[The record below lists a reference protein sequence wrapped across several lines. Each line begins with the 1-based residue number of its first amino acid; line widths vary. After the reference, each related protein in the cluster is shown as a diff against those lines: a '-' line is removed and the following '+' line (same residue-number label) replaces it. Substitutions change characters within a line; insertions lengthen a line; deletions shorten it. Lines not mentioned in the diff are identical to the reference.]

1 MVLDL
6 KALNSNFN
14 LNIKGIIHIGA
25 HIGQELNIYQEM
37 NINNVIFFEPIK
49 KTFEQLKNNVGDKA
63 ILFNTA
69 LGNMIGE
76 VEMHTETFNQGM
88 SNSILEP
95 GKHLTQYP
103 NITFNNKE
111 KVSITKLDEYL
122 SFKDDYNFIM
132 IDVQGYE
139 LEVFKGGSEFLN
151 NIDYVMTEVNRDEVY
166 KGCAKINE
174 LDDFLSNYG
183 FDRVETDW
191 IGDTWGDA
199 FYIKR

>member
-37 NINNVIFFEPIK
+37 NINNVMFFEPIE